1 MVASSPRLK
10 ILLALGWVV
19 GTISLKEHIR
29 GMLIRLLVF
38 GRDPDISTQLA
49 SPESIG
55 IVWPPFL

>member
-1 MVASSPRLK
+1 
-10 ILLALGWVV
+10 V